1 MILFYLWPQI
11 VYNKREMISIYLID
25 NSAVF
30 FSDMLQQLLE
40 FLQLL
45 EVLDF
50 LHKNVFIYVR
60 EVDTNE

>member
-25 NSAVF
+25 NSAV

>member
-50 LHKNVFIYVR
+50 LHKNAFIYVR